1 MRNILTT
8 LSGLAVAA
16 MTLILTASAAA
27 AHPLAPPDG
36 GVAEPATQVIHH
48 AGLAGWQI
56 GLIVGAAVMVIGL
69 TGTLVARRMR
79 AGSRRPA
86 IS

>member
-36 GVAEPATQVIHH
+36 GSPNQPP
-48 AGLAGWQI
+48 
-56 GLIVGAAVMVIGL
+56 
-69 TGTLVARRMR
+69 R
-79 AGSRRPA
+79 
-86 IS
+86 

>member
-1 MRNILTT
+1 MRHVLTI
-8 LSGLAVAA
+8 LSGLAAAA
-16 MTLILTASAAA
+16 MTLIMTTSAAS

-36 GVAEPATQVIHH
+36 GVAEPATPVIHH

-56 GLIVGAAVMVIGL
+56 GLIVGAAVVVIGL
-69 TGTLVARRMR
+69 TASLVARRVR